1 MPVDRNLPYGVFF
14 SIYVIYD
21 ILSCGDI
28 LYITNCQLE
37 FAAIY
42 AVLLQ
47 NLICRDLRAF
57 TWRKI
62 GPKIVSMEKKG
73 QMSGM
78 RLT

>member
-1 MPVDRNLPYGVFF
+1 MYMA
-14 SIYVIYD
+14 
-21 ILSCGDI
+21 
-28 LYITNCQLE
+28 NCQLE

-47 NLICRDLRAF
+47 NLICRNLRAF
-57 TWRKI
+57 AWRKI